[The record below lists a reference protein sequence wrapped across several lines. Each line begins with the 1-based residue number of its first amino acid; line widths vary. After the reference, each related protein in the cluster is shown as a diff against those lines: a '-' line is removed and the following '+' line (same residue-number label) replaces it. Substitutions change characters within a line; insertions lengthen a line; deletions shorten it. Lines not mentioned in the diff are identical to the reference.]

1 VQKPSKIHIDEIDQA
16 ILAVLQCNARLS
28 NVQLAHKVGLS
39 ESACLRRVRALEGSG
54 VVDKSVLLLNQG
66 LLGFSGTVFVRVTLT
81 EQRQETL
88 QRFESAIVSIEQVM
102 ECYLMSGDADYMLRI
117 IYKDNED
124 YKKIHLKLTS
134 LPGVQRV
141 HSSFTLNTIIHK
153 TEIPVPMISLNP

>member
-1 VQKPSKIHIDEIDQA
+1 MQKPSKIHIDEIDQA

>member
-1 VQKPSKIHIDEIDQA
+1 MQKPAKIHIDEIDQA
-16 ILAVLQCNARLS
+16 ILVALQGNARLS

-39 ESACLRRVRALEGSG
+39 ESACLRRVKTLERSG

-66 LLGFSGTVFVRVTLT
+66 LLGFSGTVFVRVTLI

-88 QRFESAIVSIEQVM
+88 QRFENAIVSIEQVM

-124 YKKIHLKLTS
+124 YKKIHLSLTS

-153 TEIPVPMISLNP
+153 TELPVPKI